1 MPRQSC
7 VDCGRKHL
15 AQACVLAL
23 EALKG
28 YPEHAW
34 LAVGHM
40 AEAED
45 ELVVKYPEIS
55 AEIRHQRLAY
65 MQSLDGATP
74 PEGRPYPDFLSLINS
89 LSEQLPQEDVLQQV
103 LPLGEDA

>member
-1 MPRQSC
+1 MPRPNC

-45 ELVVKYPEIS
+45 ELVTKFPEI
-55 AEIRHQRLAY
+55 AADIRHQRVRYITGISAG
-65 MQSLDGATP
+65 DPAAATH
-74 PEGRPYPDFLSLINS
+74 PDFLSLIQD
-89 LSEQLPQEDVLQQV
+89 LTATQEGQDDLLQQV
-103 LPLGEDA
+103 IPLEGSS